1 MLCAVHETNHVL
13 CGLFALSFEVF
24 HYELAL
30 LEKRAWAR
38 SKAQINITR
47 FLDKEKLPVFHTVL
61 LR

>member
-38 SKAQINITR
+38 SKEQGPTGA
-47 FLDKEKLPVFHTVL
+47 LK
-61 LR
+61 